1 MTLSIRLDPELEAEL
16 ARAAAQ
22 TGRSKSEMVKAGLR
36 EYLARVVPRKTPYEL
51 GKDLFD
57 GPAEGA
63 ADLAAQ
69 RKECLAGSA
78 DLSSKEAIRRTIVER
93 LRAENDR

>member
-22 TGRSKSEMVKAGLR
+22 TGRSKSELVKASLR

-51 GKDLFD
+51 GKDLFGD
-57 GPAEGA
+57 PSA
-63 ADLAAQ
+63 AAARLDLT
-69 RKECLAGSA
+69 
-78 DLSSKEAIRRTIVER
+78 SKDRVRSTIVER

>member
-22 TGRSKSEMVKAGLR
+22 TGRSKSELVKASLR
-36 EYLARVVPRKTPYEL
+36 EYLARVVPKKTPYEL
-51 GKDLFD
+51 GKDLFG
-57 GPAEGA
+57 GPDVGPSDLAERRKEYLSPG
-63 ADLAAQ
+63 ADLA
-69 RKECLAGSA
+69 
-78 DLSSKEAIRRTIVER
+78 SKEVIRKTIVER

>member
-1 MTLSIRLDPELEAEL
+1 MTLSIRLEPELEAEL

-22 TGRSKSEMVKAGLR
+22 TGRSKSELVKASLR

-51 GKDLFD
+51 GKDLFGD
-57 GPAEGA
+57 PSA
-63 ADLAAQ
+63 AAATLDLT
-69 RKECLAGSA
+69 
-78 DLSSKEAIRRTIVER
+78 SKDRVRSTIVER

>member
-22 TGRSKSEMVKAGLR
+22 TGRSKSELVKASLR

-51 GKDLFD
+51 GKDLFG
-57 GPAEGA
+57 GPSA
-63 ADLAAQ
+63 AAATLDLT
-69 RKECLAGSA
+69 
-78 DLSSKEAIRRTIVER
+78 SKDRVRSTIVER

>member
-1 MTLSIRLDPELEAEL
+1 MTLSIRLDPELEADL

-22 TGRSKSEMVKAGLR
+22 TGRSKSELVKASLR

-51 GKDLFD
+51 GKDLFGD
-57 GPAEGA
+57 PSTA
-63 ADLAAQ
+63 AATLDLT
-69 RKECLAGSA
+69 
-78 DLSSKEAIRRTIVER
+78 SKDRVRNTIVER

>member
-22 TGRSKSEMVKAGLR
+22 TGRSKSELVKASLR
-36 EYLARVVPRKTPYEL
+36 EYLARVVPHKTPYEL
-51 GKDLFD
+51 GKDLFGD
-57 GPAEGA
+57 PSA
-63 ADLAAQ
+63 AAATLDLT
-69 RKECLAGSA
+69 
-78 DLSSKEAIRRTIVER
+78 SKDRVRSTVVER

>member
-16 ARAAAQ
+16 ARAAAP
-22 TGRSKSEMVKAGLR
+22 TGRSKSELVKASLR

-51 GKDLFD
+51 GKDLFGD
-57 GPAEGA
+57 PSA
-63 ADLAAQ
+63 AAATLDLT
-69 RKECLAGSA
+69 
-78 DLSSKEAIRRTIVER
+78 SKDRVRSTIVER

>member
-22 TGRSKSEMVKAGLR
+22 TGRSKSELVKASLR

-51 GKDLFD
+51 GKDLFGD
-57 GPAEGA
+57 PSA
-63 ADLAAQ
+63 AAATLDLT
-69 RKECLAGSA
+69 
-78 DLSSKEAIRRTIVER
+78 SKDRVRSTIVER

>member
-22 TGRSKSEMVKAGLR
+22 TGRSKSELVKASLR

-51 GKDLFD
+51 GKDLFGD
-57 GPAEGA
+57 PSAVVA
-63 ADLAAQ
+63 TLDLT
-69 RKECLAGSA
+69 
-78 DLSSKEAIRRTIVER
+78 SKERIRNTIMER

>member
-1 MTLSIRLDPELEAEL
+1 MTLSIRLDPELESEL

-22 TGRSKSEMVKAGLR
+22 TGRSKSELVKASLR

-51 GKDLFD
+51 GKDLFGD
-57 GPAEGA
+57 PSA
-63 ADLAAQ
+63 AAATLDLT
-69 RKECLAGSA
+69 
-78 DLSSKEAIRRTIVER
+78 SKDRVRSTIVER

>member
-1 MTLSIRLDPELEAEL
+1 MTLSIRLDPELESEL

-22 TGRSKSEMVKAGLR
+22 TGRSKSELVKAGLR

-51 GKDLFD
+51 GKDLFGD
-57 GPAEGA
+57 PSA
-63 ADLAAQ
+63 AAATLDLA
-69 RKECLAGSA
+69 
-78 DLSSKEAIRRTIVER
+78 SKERIRSTIVER

>member
-22 TGRSKSEMVKAGLR
+22 TGRSKSELVKAGLR
-36 EYLARVVPRKTPYEL
+36 EYLARVVPKKTPYEL
-51 GKDLFD
+51 GKDLFGD
-57 GPAEGA
+57 GEG
-63 ADLAAQ
+63 
-69 RKECLAGSA
+69 GSA
-78 DLSSKEAIRRTIVER
+78 DFSGKETTRRIIVER

>member
-22 TGRSKSEMVKAGLR
+22 TGRSKSELVKASLR

-51 GKDLFD
+51 GKDLFGD
-57 GPAEGA
+57 TSA
-63 ADLAAQ
+63 AAATLDLT
-69 RKECLAGSA
+69 
-78 DLSSKEAIRRTIVER
+78 SKDRVRSTIVER

>member
-22 TGRSKSEMVKAGLR
+22 TGRSKSELVKASLR
-36 EYLARVVPRKTPYEL
+36 EYLARLAPRKTPYEL
-51 GKDLFD
+51 GKDLFGD
-57 GPAEGA
+57 PSATA
-63 ADLAAQ
+63 ATLDLT
-69 RKECLAGSA
+69 
-78 DLSSKEAIRRTIVER
+78 SKDRVCSTIVER

>member
-22 TGRSKSEMVKAGLR
+22 TGRSKSELVKASLR
-36 EYLARVVPRKTPYEL
+36 EYLARVVPKKTPYEL
-51 GKDLFD
+51 GKDLFG
-57 GPAEGA
+57 GPVGGPTDLVGRREYLSGN
-63 ADLAAQ
+63 ADFSG
-69 RKECLAGSA
+69 K
-78 DLSSKEAIRRTIVER
+78 DTIRRTIVER